1 MAGESGMIKIGG
13 KGITKN
19 AVWMTILD
27 NKCIVLLV
35 FVCIVAQIASGG
47 IFSRWANLASVIRQ
61 ASVTCILSMG
71 YVIVLSTGMIDLSVG
86 FMLSFCGIVYS
97 ELSKFLPVPTA
108 IVGALIAGLLAGL
121 MNGVLSIKLKLLP
134 FILTLGTAQI
144 FRGTAYLLC
153 NGISRNITDPT
164 IKFIGQGVVF
174 GFLPITFMIFGVL
187 AILTGIITYRTKFGR
202 HVIAT
207 GGNIEAARVSGVN
220 TDKTKILAFVFMGFV
235 VSIASVVLTG
245 RVAIAM
251 PNSGQGMEMDAIAAT
266 IIGGTSLSGGKAN
279 VLGAVFGALVLSIIS
294 NLLNL
299 AGVSSFWQWFS
310 KGAIIVVAILLD
322 SMTESFFQKRQIAS

>member
-1 MAGESGMIKIGG
+1 MSADKTSLKIAN
-13 KGITKN
+13 KRVDKN
-19 AVWMTILD
+19 AVWMAILD
-27 NKCIVLLV
+27 NKCVVLLI
-35 FVCIVAQIASGG
+35 FVCIIAQIASGG
-47 IFSRWANLASVIRQ
+47 VFARGQNISSVIRQ

-97 ELSKFLPVPTA
+97 EISSVVPIPAA
-108 IVGALIAGLLAGL
+108 ILGALIAGLACGVLNGL
-121 MNGVLSIKLKLLP
+121 LSIKLKLLP

-144 FRGTAYLLC
+144 FRGMAYLLC
-153 NGISRNITDPT
+153 NGISKNVTNPT
-164 IKFIGQGVVF
+164 IKFVGQGIVF
-174 GFLPITFMIFGVL
+174 GFLPMTLIIFGIL
-187 AILTGIITYRTKFGR
+187 AILTGILVYRTKFGR

-207 GGNIEAARVSGVN
+207 GGNIEAARVSGVD
-220 TDKTKILAFVFMGFV
+220 TDKTKILAFIFMGFV
-235 VSIASVVLTG
+235 ASIASVVLTG

-251 PNSGQGMEMDAIAAT
+251 PNSGQGMEMDAIAAA

-310 KGAIIVVAILLD
+310 KGAIIVVAIFLD
-322 SMTESFFQKRQIAS
+322 SVTEQFFQKRQVAD

>member
-1 MAGESGMIKIGG
+1 MIGDKRVIKLGG
-13 KGITKN
+13 TGISKN
-19 AVWMTILD
+19 TIWMTILD
-27 NKCIVLLV
+27 NKCIVLLI
-35 FVCIVAQIASGG
+35 FVCIVAQVASGG
-47 IFSRWANLASVIRQ
+47 IFSRWANLSSVIRQ

-71 YVIVLSTGMIDLSVG
+71 YIIVLSTGMIDLSVG

-97 ELSKFLPVPTA
+97 ELSEVVPIPIA
-108 IVGALIAGLLAGL
+108 IAGTLIAGFASGL
-121 MNGVLSIKLKLLP
+121 FNGILSIKLKLIP

-144 FRGTAYLLC
+144 FRGVAYLLC
-153 NGISRNITDPT
+153 NGISRNITNPS
-164 IKFIGQGVVF
+164 IKFIGQGIVF
-174 GFLPITFMIFGVL
+174 GFLPMTFLIFAVL
-187 AILTGIITYRTKFGR
+187 AVLTGIMTYRTKFGR

-207 GGNIEAARVSGVN
+207 GGNIEAARVSGVD

-235 VSIASVVLTG
+235 VSVASVVLLG

-310 KGAIIVVAILLD
+310 KGAIIVVAIFLD
-322 SMTESFFQKRQIAS
+322 SATERFFQKRQIAD